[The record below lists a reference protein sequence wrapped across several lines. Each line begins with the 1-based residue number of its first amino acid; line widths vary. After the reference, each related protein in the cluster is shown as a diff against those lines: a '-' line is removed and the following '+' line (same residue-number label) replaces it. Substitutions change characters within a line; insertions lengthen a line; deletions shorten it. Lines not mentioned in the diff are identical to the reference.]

1 MGITE
6 QFAGLDMYK
15 LIGAPLTASA
25 DASIM
30 LANSTAEFIN
40 KVGFDSDGNTRNVAF
55 TYEKKS
61 VNEDGTTNNDQMKV
75 EVPML
80 AIVPVPSLQ
89 IDEVAVLF
97 DMEVKQSESSQT
109 ELDAN
114 LSAHA
119 TVGVSFLKVSV
130 SGSVSAHSNNTRSSD
145 NSAKYNVSVTA
156 TNHGTPEGLARVLD
170 MMAANVAPSLISS
183 EVRDADGK
191 ELSEEEKTK
200 SEKLKTVRAEIDQ
213 LERRLRAAQD
223 GLNENISQMQR
234 IGSSQLNQYNAKV
247 VIALNAD
254 NLSDEDNNKIST
266 ASELVSSSWQKFQTQ
281 VKDIIRMIAD
291 NNTSEDI
298 DALKKEADENA
309 KLSEMFALLAYD
321 DKAIEAKKYESDQSY
336 YKSLVISQNNAVVRQ
351 YDVETL
357 SLELTRKKQEY
368 NDIMSGL
375 STDSAAQ
382 KITVKNMPLP
392 ARKAD
397 ANE

>member
-1 MGITE
+1 MI
-6 QFAGLDMYK
+6 
-15 LIGAPLTASA
+15 
-25 DASIM
+25 
-30 LANSTAEFIN
+30 
-40 KVGFDSDGNTRNVAF
+40 
-55 TYEKKS
+55 
-61 VNEDGTTNNDQMKV
+61 
-75 EVPML
+75 
-80 AIVPVPSLQ
+80 
-89 IDEVAVLF
+89 
-97 DMEVKQSESSQT
+97 
-109 ELDAN
+109 
-114 LSAHA
+114 H
-119 TVGVSFLKVSV
+119 
-130 SGSVSAHSNNTRSSD
+130 
-145 NSAKYNVSVTA
+145 
-156 TNHGTPEGLARVLD
+156 
-170 MMAANVAPSLISS
+170 
-183 EVRDADGK
+183 ADGK

-223 GLNENISQMQR
+223 GLSENISQMQR

-247 VIALNAD
+247 VLALNAD

-266 ASELVSSSWQKFQTQ
+266 ASELVSNSWQKFQTQ

-298 DALKKEADENA
+298 DALKKVAAANET
-309 KLSEMFALLAYD
+309 LSEMFALLEYD

-382 KITVKNMPLP
+382 KVTVKNMPLP
-392 ARKAD
+392 ARKAET
-397 ANE
+397 NE

>member
-80 AIVPVPSLQ
+80 AIVPVPNLQ

-114 LSAHA
+114 LSARA

-183 EVRDADGK
+183 EVRFTLD
-191 ELSEEEKTK
+191 
-200 SEKLKTVRAEIDQ
+200 
-213 LERRLRAAQD
+213 RLR
-223 GLNENISQMQR
+223 QR
-234 IGSSQLNQYNAKV
+234 LQS
-247 VIALNAD
+247 
-254 NLSDEDNNKIST
+254 
-266 ASELVSSSWQKFQTQ
+266 FQ
-281 VKDIIRMIAD
+281 A
-291 NNTSEDI
+291 TSR
-298 DALKKEADENA
+298 
-309 KLSEMFALLAYD
+309 S
-321 DKAIEAKKYESDQSY
+321 
-336 YKSLVISQNNAVVRQ
+336 
-351 YDVETL
+351 
-357 SLELTRKKQEY
+357 
-368 NDIMSGL
+368 
-375 STDSAAQ
+375 
-382 KITVKNMPLP
+382 
-392 ARKAD
+392 
-397 ANE
+397 

>member
-1 MGITE
+1 M
-6 QFAGLDMYK
+6 
-15 LIGAPLTASA
+15 
-25 DASIM
+25 
-30 LANSTAEFIN
+30 
-40 KVGFDSDGNTRNVAF
+40 
-55 TYEKKS
+55 
-61 VNEDGTTNNDQMKV
+61 NEDGTTNNDQMKV

-80 AIVPVPSLQ
+80 AIVPVPNLQ

-114 LSAHA
+114 LSARA

-200 SEKLKTVRAEIDQ
+200 SENDQ

-223 GLNENISQMQR
+223 GLSENISQMQR

-247 VIALNAD
+247 VLALNAD

-266 ASELVSSSWQKFQTQ
+266 ASELVSNSWQKFQTQ

-298 DALKKEADENA
+298 DVLKKEAAANET
-309 KLSEMFALLAYD
+309 LSEMFALLEYD

-382 KITVKNMPLP
+382 KVTVKNMPLP
-392 ARKAD
+392 ARKAET
-397 ANE
+397 NE

>member
-80 AIVPVPSLQ
+80 AIVPVPNLQ

-114 LSAHA
+114 LSARA

-200 SEKLKTVRAEIDQ
+200 AEKLKTVRAEIDQ

-223 GLNENISQMQR
+223 GLDENISQLQR

-247 VIALNAD
+247 VLALNAD
-254 NLSDEDNNKIST
+254 NLSDEDNNKISI
-266 ASELVSSSWQKFQTQ
+266 ASELVSNSWQKFQTQ
-281 VKDIIRMIAD
+281 VRDIIRMIAD

-298 DALKKEADENA
+298 DALKKEAAANET
-309 KLSEMFALLAYD
+309 LSEMFALLEYD

-382 KITVKNMPLP
+382 KVTVKNMPLP
-392 ARKAD
+392 ARKAG

>member
-1 MGITE
+1 MPIR
-6 QFAGLDMYK
+6 Q
-15 LIGAPLTASA
+15 
-25 DASIM
+25 
-30 LANSTAEFIN
+30 
-40 KVGFDSDGNTRNVAF
+40 
-55 TYEKKS
+55 
-61 VNEDGTTNNDQMKV
+61 
-75 EVPML
+75 
-80 AIVPVPSLQ
+80 
-89 IDEVAVLF
+89 
-97 DMEVKQSESSQT
+97 
-109 ELDAN
+109 
-114 LSAHA
+114 
-119 TVGVSFLKVSV
+119 

-223 GLNENISQMQR
+223 GLSENISQMQR

-247 VIALNAD
+247 VLALNAD

-266 ASELVSSSWQKFQTQ
+266 ASELVSNSWQKFQTQ

-298 DALKKEADENA
+298 DVLKKEAAANET
-309 KLSEMFALLAYD
+309 LSEMFALLEYD

-382 KITVKNMPLP
+382 KVTVKNMPLP
-392 ARKAD
+392 ARKAET
-397 ANE
+397 NE